1 MFGFNAFS
9 EGTVSA
15 ASGLIYSSSVS
26 DAAALADQPS
36 GFATF
41 STIVFDEA
49 STSGAYY
56 MVGETFHTVVEQ
68 ASVSQLRFLGGGFS
82 SASMS
87 SGPFSGLGDD
97 LVTVSGD
104 LFLAQTTVSGVLAEI
119 LTGADIIQTGGQ
131 YTIPVNEAASGSD
144 APIGNIDVLMA
155 FSDGATQADFILG
168 NPAFSSSVVEASSGT
183 EVMSSIPTYAVS
195 FIDAGS
201 MASVV
206 SSLTTVVST
215 VQDSAVIQGVV
226 PTNIIGNSTVIN
238 SASYTDF
245 ITSSVVFQ
253 TNVVTAAHT
262 LDQISV
268 RLQWEPVP
276 TAAPT
281 DWTLINTL
289 S

>member
-1 MFGFNAFS
+1 MFGFNAYS

-15 ASGLIYSSSVS
+15 ASGLIYVSSVS

-104 LFLAQTTVSGVLAEI
+104 LFFAQTTVRGVLAEI
-119 LTGADIIQTGGQ
+119 LIGADIIQTRGQ

-144 APIGNIDVLMA
+144 APIGNIEFVRT
-155 FSDGATQADFILG
+155 FSDAATQADFILG
-168 NPAFSSSVVEASSGT
+168 NPAFSSSVVEAGSGT

-195 FIDAGS
+195 FTDAS
-201 MASVV
+201 AMASVV
-206 SSLTTVVST
+206 SSLTTVIST
-215 VQDSAVIQGVV
+215 VQDTAVIQGVV
-226 PTNIIGNSTVIN
+226 PTNIVGNSTVIN

-245 ITSSVVFQ
+245 ITSSVVFS

-276 TAAPT
+276 TATPT

>member
-226 PTNIIGNSTVIN
+226 PTNIVGNSTVIN